1 MEESVFRSRRYWAVL
16 AALAVGLCVLFVG
29 RHRERAVYHTD
40 DGVVWTTGYH
50 IVYSSP
56 SPLADSIQA
65 VLARV
70 DASASVYNE
79 QSLVSRINR
88 NDTSQPDSLFTR
100 LYNCSWTIY
109 WLSGGSYDPT
119 VMPLVEAWGFGHDL
133 RAEPTQAQLD
143 SILPYVGM
151 KRTRLAG
158 GVLTK
163 DDPRTQFD
171 FSSIAKGFA
180 VDEVGRMLER
190 NGVKNYLV
198 EIGGEVLARG
208 VNQQGAPWHVSVDL
222 PLSQAD
228 SVVHS
233 SAVVLTI
240 DSLAVATSGNY
251 RKFRDRPA
259 GERVSHIIDPL
270 TGRGQVSN
278 LLSVTIVAPDCMTA
292 DAWATACMAMGL
304 ERTRAMMERVDNLG
318 VMTIS
323 TDDDGNW
330 VVWSNHRFASLAV
343 Q

>member
-171 FSSIAKGFA
+171 FSSIAKGLA

-270 TGRGQVSN
+270 TGRAWS
-278 LLSVTIVAPDCMTA
+278 AP
-292 DAWATACMAMGL
+292 
-304 ERTRAMMERVDNLG
+304 VP
-318 VMTIS
+318 
-323 TDDDGNW
+323 
-330 VVWSNHRFASLAV
+330 
-343 Q
+343 

>member
-1 MEESVFRSRRYWAVL
+1 
-16 AALAVGLCVLFVG
+16 
-29 RHRERAVYHTD
+29 
-40 DGVVWTTGYH
+40 
-50 IVYSSP
+50 
-56 SPLADSIQA
+56 
-65 VLARV
+65 
-70 DASASVYNE
+70 
-79 QSLVSRINR
+79 
-88 NDTSQPDSLFTR
+88 
-100 LYNCSWTIY
+100 
-109 WLSGGSYDPT
+109 
-119 VMPLVEAWGFGHDL
+119 
-133 RAEPTQAQLD
+133 
-143 SILPYVGM
+143 M

-171 FSSIAKGFA
+171 FSSIAKGLA

-259 GERVSHIIDPL
+259 GERV
-270 TGRGQVSN
+270 
-278 LLSVTIVAPDCMTA
+278 
-292 DAWATACMAMGL
+292 
-304 ERTRAMMERVDNLG
+304 
-318 VMTIS
+318 
-323 TDDDGNW
+323 
-330 VVWSNHRFASLAV
+330 
-343 Q
+343 

>member
-1 MEESVFRSRRYWAVL
+1 
-16 AALAVGLCVLFVG
+16 
-29 RHRERAVYHTD
+29 
-40 DGVVWTTGYH
+40 
-50 IVYSSP
+50 
-56 SPLADSIQA
+56 
-65 VLARV
+65 
-70 DASASVYNE
+70 
-79 QSLVSRINR
+79 
-88 NDTSQPDSLFTR
+88 
-100 LYNCSWTIY
+100 
-109 WLSGGSYDPT
+109 
-119 VMPLVEAWGFGHDL
+119 
-133 RAEPTQAQLD
+133 
-143 SILPYVGM
+143 
-151 KRTRLAG
+151 
-158 GVLTK
+158 
-163 DDPRTQFD
+163 
-171 FSSIAKGFA
+171 
-180 VDEVGRMLER
+180 MLER

>member
-171 FSSIAKGFA
+171 FSSIAKGLA

-228 SVVHS
+228 SVVH
-233 SAVVLTI
+233 AI

-304 ERTRAMMERVDNLG
+304 DRTRAMMERVDNLG

>member
-79 QSLVSRINR
+79 LSLVSRINR

-171 FSSIAKGFA
+171 FSSIAKGLA
-180 VDEVGRMLER
+180 VDEVGMLER